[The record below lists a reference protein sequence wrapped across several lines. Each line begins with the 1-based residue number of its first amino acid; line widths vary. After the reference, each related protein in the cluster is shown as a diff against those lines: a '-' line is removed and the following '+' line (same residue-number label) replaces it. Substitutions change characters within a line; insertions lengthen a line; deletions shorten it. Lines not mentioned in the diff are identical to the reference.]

1 MARLP
6 YRVRVSFFRARRIA
20 RIGAALTVAAFSFAA
35 LSGCV
40 NHDPIARRWPDGQ
53 PGSTGTAGLSGA
65 QIAPPDNLRG
75 EFAGA
80 GASSIEAAMAAWIAQ
95 FQSYSATISISYDP
109 SGSGAG
115 REIFLAGGVLFAGSD
130 IPLST
135 DEVQR
140 SLAVCGPQGAVDI
153 PIYVSP
159 IAVAFNLPGVDSLN
173 LTAQNMALIFSGQI
187 SRWNDSRLTA
197 DNPGVSL
204 PDVAVTPVHR
214 TDNSGTTTNFTE
226 YLHAV
231 APDAWPWAPAGTW
244 PLEGGD
250 SAQGTAGVI
259 SVVDQTLGAVTYVDA
274 SQVGNLGTAALQVG
288 SDWVSVSAQGAAIA
302 VDNSPF
308 VSGRHELDLAIEIDR
323 NTEVAGAYP
332 LILVSYAV
340 ACLHYDN
347 VMDGEF
353 VQSFLSFIVSDA
365 GQQVAQQTSGSAPL
379 SADMA
384 GRVNA
389 TLSSITTGPVEGSQG

>member
-1 MARLP
+1 M
-6 YRVRVSFFRARRIA
+6 A
-20 RIGAALTVAAFSFAA
+20 RIGAALTVAACSLTA

-40 NHDPIARRWPDGQ
+40 DHDPIARRWPDGQ
-53 PGSTGTAGLSGA
+53 PGVNTGTGGATQAPVAPAPTAPASNLS
-65 QIAPPDNLRG
+65 G

-95 FQSYSATISISYDP
+95 FQNDNQASTVSYDP

-130 IPLST
+130 VPLSA
-135 DEVQR
+135 DEVVR
-140 SLAVCGPQGAVDI
+140 SLEVCGPQGAVDL

-159 IAVAFNLPGVDSLN
+159 IAVAFNLPGIDSIN
-173 LTAQNMALIFSGQI
+173 MSAHNMALIFSGQI
-187 SRWNDSRLTA
+187 SRWDDARLVA
-197 DNPGVSL
+197 DNPGVDL

-214 TDNSGTTTNFTE
+214 TDNSGTTTNFTD

-231 APDAWPWAPAGTW
+231 APDVWHWEPAGTW
-244 PLEGGD
+244 PLDGGD

-259 SVVDQTLGAVTYVDA
+259 GVVYQTVGAVTYVDA
-274 SQVGNLGTAALQVG
+274 SQVGGLGTAALQVG
-288 SDWVSVSAQGAAIA
+288 SQWVSVSAQGAAIA

-308 VSGRHELDLAIEIDR
+308 VAGRHELDLAIEIDR
-323 NTEVAGAYP
+323 TTTVAGAYP

-347 VMDGEF
+347 AMDGDF
-353 VQSFLSFIVSDA
+353 VQSFLSFVVSDA
-365 GQQVAQQTSGSAPL
+365 GQQLAQQASGSAPL
-379 SADMA
+379 SAEMA
-384 GRVNA
+384 GRVDA
-389 TLSSITTGPVEGSQG
+389 TLSSITTGPVEGN